1 MHVAS
6 HAAHAVPLAYLPSGV
21 QSATHDIVPE
31 GLTWSG
37 LGLGLG
43 LGLGFGLG
51 LGLGLGLQLEGQPN
65 PNPTLTMLPAGRT
78 LSAKG
83 WLVAHAVH

>member
-1 MHVAS
+1 MAS

-31 GLTWSG
+31 GL
-37 LGLGLG
+37 
-43 LGLGFGLG
+43 
-51 LGLGLGLQLEGQPN
+51 
-65 PNPTLTMLPAGRT
+65 M

-83 WLVAHAVH
+83 WLVAHAVHCVAAPPAHSAQLASQGTHASAEALPPPEQV